1 MSKDLQTKWKVPLV
15 DAGDG
20 TGDVVVIFPDEVLE
34 LLEWVEGDQ
43 LSLDVVENSIKITKN
58 SSIL

>member
-20 TGDVVVIFPDEVLE
+20 TGDVVVIFPDEVLA
-34 LLEWVEGDQ
+34 LVGWFEGDQ
-43 LSLDVVENSIKITKN
+43 LSVDIVENSIKINKK
-58 SSIL
+58 